1 MAAVAGRAEGPAK
14 VLLGQDF
21 RPQRPQ
27 PSLEHADNPTK
38 EALTMAMTRPHD
50 PTDLM
55 LAPVALAIDDR
66 LQELAALDP
75 RELGRRILWETDL
88 QPHSVEGARRAIL
101 EDLMYLV
108 PTRGWELSWDDRGI
122 RLQHRDHTL
131 VLGIPDNLDAWIAS
145 VSAAA
150 VGAA

>member
-1 MAAVAGRAEGPAK
+1 MAI
-14 VLLGQDF
+14 
-21 RPQRPQ
+21 
-27 PSLEHADNPTK
+27 
-38 EALTMAMTRPHD
+38 TRPHD

-75 RELGRRILWETDL
+75 AELDRRIVWETNM
-88 QPHSVEGARRAIL
+88 QPRTVEGAHHAIL
-101 EDLMYLV
+101 EDLTYLI
-108 PTRGWELSWDDRGI
+108 PTRGWELSWDERGV

-131 VLGIPDNLDAWIAS
+131 VLGVPDNLAAWAAS